1 MPSSSDAGAGR
12 PVGAAR
18 LLRES
23 PPLAAVTLS
32 WVVVSWFANHPLVGT
47 GARYAGVVMAG
58 SYAVVRGVALAREAG
73 APGNPT
79 DLPSGRLAGGAWLLG
94 TRLLPPDLL
103 RGDLLRGNVAAVLAG
118 GAWLLAARLV
128 LLVESVW
135 NGLGLPGLFRSPAPG
150 LVFALT
156 ATGVLTVLLAAVAV
170 GLPLVRTGGQAR
182 TDGVPEG
189 R

>member
-1 MPSSSDAGAGR
+1 MPSTPDTDGDG
-12 PVGAAR
+12 PVDAAR

-23 PPLAAVTLS
+23 TPLAAVTLS
-32 WVVVSWFANHPLVGT
+32 WVVLSWVANHPLVGT

-58 SYAVVRGVALAREAG
+58 GYAVALGVGLAREADASG
-73 APGNPT
+73 RPADRPG
-79 DLPSGRLAGGAWLLG
+79 GRLAGRGWLLA
-94 TRLLPPDLL
+94 TRLVPP
-103 RGDLLRGNVAAVLAG
+103 DLLRGNVAAVLAG

-128 LLVESVW
+128 LLVESAW

-170 GLPLVRTGGQAR
+170 GLTRIRTGRAR
-182 TDGVPEG
+182 TDGVPNG
-189 R
+189 G

>member
-1 MPSSSDAGAGR
+1 MPSSSDAGADR

-79 DLPSGRLAGGAWLLG
+79 DLPSGRLDGGAWLLG
-94 TRLLPPDLL
+94 TRLLPP
-103 RGDLLRGNVAAVLAG
+103 DLLRGNVAAVLAG

-170 GLPLVRTGGQAR
+170 GLPLARTGGQAR

>member
-1 MPSSSDAGAGR
+1 MPSSPDAGAGR

-79 DLPSGRLAGGAWLLG
+79 DLPSGRLAGGGWLLG
-94 TRLLPPDLL
+94 TRLLPP
-103 RGDLLRGNVAAVLAG
+103 DLLRGNVAAVLAG

-128 LLVESVW
+128 LLVESAW

-170 GLPLVRTGGQAR
+170 GLTRIRTDRTR
-182 TDGVPEG
+182 TDGVPDEG
-189 R
+189 